1 MFLGKAV
8 GRMVCSMVYEGMED
22 VPLLWVQPLDKLDAD
37 GEPNGGYVIAI
48 DTVGIVDEVG

>member
-8 GRMVCSMVYEGMED
+8 GRMVCSLVYEGMD
-22 VPLLWVQPLDKLDAD
+22 GVPLLWVQLLDKLDAD